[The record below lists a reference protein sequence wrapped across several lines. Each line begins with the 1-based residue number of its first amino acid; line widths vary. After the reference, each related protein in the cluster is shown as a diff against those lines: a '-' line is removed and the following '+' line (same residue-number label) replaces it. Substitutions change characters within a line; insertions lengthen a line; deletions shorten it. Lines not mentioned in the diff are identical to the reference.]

1 MRKVKLG
8 MTDAEVSCISL
19 GTMYFGSQM
28 DEATSFTI
36 LDHYVSQGGSFI
48 DSANKYASWIPGFQ
62 GGESETLIGKWMK
75 LKGNRQNLFIT
86 SKVGFPYGD
95 IPRSLKKEVIIS
107 ECEKSLKRLDI
118 ETIDLYFAHAFDSET
133 PIEESMEAFYQL
145 RKAGKILYVG
155 ASNYYGWQL
164 SGANMVA
171 QNQGW
176 EGFCCLQQRHT
187 LLDSGLRA
195 HFGSQ
200 LVLTPEIQEFC
211 KEKNITLMA
220 YSPLLSGAYVRSDV
234 PIPVQYQSSINDKRL
249 EVLKGIASDLN
260 TSVNAIVLAWMM
272 QSSPLVIPVVGGSS
286 VAQME
291 ENLSSLS
298 LILTGEQMNH
308 LNTPIT
314 YSKR

>member
-1 MRKVKLG
+1 
-8 MTDAEVSCISL
+8 
-19 GTMYFGSQM
+19 
-28 DEATSFTI
+28 
-36 LDHYVSQGGSFI
+36 
-48 DSANKYASWIPGFQ
+48 
-62 GGESETLIGKWMK
+62 MK
-75 LKGNRQNLFIT
+75 LKGNRQDLFIA

-95 IPRSLKKEVIIS
+95 ILRSLKKEIIIS

-118 ETIDLYFAHAFDSET
+118 ETIDLYFAHAYDSET
-133 PIEESMEAFYQL
+133 PTEESMEAFFQL
-145 RKAGKILYVG
+145 RKAGKIVYAG
-155 ASNYYGWQL
+155 ASNYYGWQMAE
-164 SGANMVA
+164 ANLAA

-211 KEKNITLMA
+211 KEKNVTLMA

-234 PIPVQYQSSINDKRL
+234 PIPVQYQSSINEKRL
-249 EVLKGIASDLN
+249 EVLKVLASELN
-260 TSVNAIVLAWMM
+260 ASVNAIVLAWMM

-286 VAQME
+286 IKQMT
-291 ENLSSLS
+291 ENMGALS
-298 LILTGEQMNH
+298 LVLSDEQMNR